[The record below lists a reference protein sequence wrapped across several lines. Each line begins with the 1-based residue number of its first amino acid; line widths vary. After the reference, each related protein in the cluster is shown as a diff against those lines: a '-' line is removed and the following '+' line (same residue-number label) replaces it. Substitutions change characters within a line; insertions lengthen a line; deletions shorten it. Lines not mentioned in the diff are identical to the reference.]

1 VLFDIQYNSESKEGE
16 KHMQKKINPKI
27 IILIGVFFTSF
38 SSILTRISEAPS
50 LAIAT
55 YRLGF
60 TVLLIAPVFFA
71 KHIYELKRLDIKTLM
86 LCILSGIFLALHFA
100 SWISSIK
107 YTSITSSTVLVNTQ
121 PVFVVI
127 GSYLIYREKSSLR
140 SILSVLAAIAGSVII
155 SLGDSSMGSNILYG
169 DFLAVVGAVTV
180 AAYML
185 IGRYARKNLSVTAY
199 TFIVYATCTITLF
212 FMSLATSTTLTG
224 YPMKELAIFMTL
236 AVVCTLLGHSIFN
249 WGLGHVKS
257 TFVSTAILGEP
268 VLATIFAIIF
278 LGEMPTITRILG
290 GIIVIGGIYSFTM
303 AEAAESKEAA
313 IENLNAEGNAVK
325 ITGQGRNI

>member
-1 VLFDIQYNSESKEGE
+1 
-16 KHMQKKINPKI
+16 MPKKINPKI

-60 TVLLIAPVFFA
+60 TVLLIAPFFFS
-71 KHIYELKRLDIKTLM
+71 KHIYELKNMNKKTFM

-140 SILSVLAAIAGSVII
+140 SVVSVLAAIGGSVII
-155 SLGDSSMGSNILYG
+155 SLGDSSMGSNVLYG
-169 DFLAVVGAVTV
+169 DFLAVIGALTV

-185 IGRYARKNLSVTAY
+185 IGRYARKNLSVTGY
-199 TFIVYATCTITLF
+199 TFIVYTTCTATLLL
-212 FMSLATSTTLTG
+212 MSIATSTPLTG
-224 YPMKELAIFMTL
+224 YPIRELAIFLAL

-268 VLATIFAIIF
+268 VLATIFAIVL
-278 LGEMPTITRILG
+278 LGEMPTLTRLIG
-290 GIIVIGGIYSFTM
+290 GIVVIGGIYSFTM
-303 AEAAESKEAA
+303 AEAAESRKAASGKSEAGITA
-313 IENLNAEGNAVK
+313 IIEERKNQVQMK
-325 ITGQGRNI
+325 Q

>member
-1 VLFDIQYNSESKEGE
+1 
-16 KHMQKKINPKI
+16 MPKKINPKI

-50 LAIAT
+50 LAIAA

-60 TVLLIAPVFFA
+60 TVVLIAPFFFSR
-71 KHIYELKRLDIKTLM
+71 HLDELRSMDLKTM
-86 LCILSGIFLALHFA
+86 ALCILSGIFLALHFA

-121 PVFVVI
+121 PVFVVL

-140 SILSVLAAIAGSVII
+140 SILSILAAIAGSVVI
-155 SLGDSSMGSNILYG
+155 SLGDSSMGSNVLYG
-169 DFLAVVGAVTV
+169 DFLAVVGALTV

-185 IGRYARKNLSVTAY
+185 IGRYARRNLSVTGY
-199 TFIVYATCTITLF
+199 TFIVYATCTLTLVA
-212 FMSLATSTTLTG
+212 MSIATSTPLTG
-224 YPMKELAIFMTL
+224 YPARELAIFLAL

-268 VLATIFAIIF
+268 VLATIFAIIL
-278 LGEMPTITRILG
+278 LGELPTPARLIG

-303 AEAAESKEAA
+303 AEAAESENSETA
-313 IENLNAEGNAVK
+313 IDP
-325 ITGQGRNI
+325 IRDQG

>member
-1 VLFDIQYNSESKEGE
+1 MTNSMLFDIQYNSETYQGE
-16 KHMQKKINPKI
+16 KHMPKKINPKI

-60 TVLLIAPVFFA
+60 TVLLIAPVFFTR
-71 KHIYELKRLDIKTLM
+71 HLYELKRMDTKTFM

-140 SILSVLAAIAGSVII
+140 SILSVLAAIGGSVII
-155 SLGDSSMGSNILYG
+155 SLGDSSMGSNVLYG
-169 DFLAVVGAVTV
+169 DFLAVVGALTV

-185 IGRYARKNLSVTAY
+185 IGRYARRNLSVTGY
-199 TFIVYATCTITLF
+199 TFIVYTTCTITLLI
-212 FMSLATSTTLTG
+212 MSAATSTPLTG
-224 YPMKELAIFMTL
+224 YPIRELAIFLTL

-249 WGLGHVKS
+249 WGLGHVKP

-268 VLATIFAIIF
+268 VLATIFAIVL
-278 LGEMPTITRILG
+278 LGEMPTTARLIG
-290 GIIVIGGIYSFTM
+290 GIVVIGGIYSFTM
-303 AEAAESKEAA
+303 AEAAESRKSEGVNLKEM
-313 IENLNAEGNAVK
+313 G
-325 ITGQGRNI
+325 